1 VKRSLQ
7 LKRTSSVESADA
19 PFSSATLTE
28 ARALIEALDAAL
40 DGWGRVWRV
49 PELRRMVRYEFSGRL
64 RGSLGRCHQG
74 TGRVRLNEALLAP
87 DNRNLL
93 FETLCHEAAHVAVWR
108 LYGPRTK
115 PHGPEWRRLVALAG
129 YTSRATIPA
138 GEVNGLKP
146 SSRRVRQLYEYR
158 CPVCEMVHMARRK
171 NSRWRCRVCLNA
183 GRSGHLTIKRIG
195 DDAREG
201 GR

>member
-1 VKRSLQ
+1 
-7 LKRTSSVESADA
+7 VESADA

-158 CPVCEMVHMARRK
+158 CPVCEMVHLARRK
-171 NSRWRCRVCLNA
+171 NSRWRCRVCVDA
-183 GRSGHLTIKRIG
+183 GRSGRLTITRIG
-195 DDAREG
+195 DGGPGG